1 MGWQTDIIKYGM
13 IVGGA
18 GVGVYL
24 LSRKISGALEAP
36 AKAAGEAWSATGEA
50 LGTAATA
57 AGDVLGGAGEAAGNY
72 VATISNC
79 PTCNGW
85 PNLFGTPC
93 EECAEHGQK
102 DLPGAV
108 PPGGDAGD
116 VYYENCV
123 GQMCDH
129 VDAADANQEETLKRI
144 NRLMLGDGLD
154 LESHRDR

>member
-13 IVGGA
+13 IVGAA
-18 GVGVYL
+18 GVGVYI
-24 LSRKISGALEAP
+24 LSNKISGALSAP
-36 AKAAGEAWSATGEA
+36 AAAAGEAWNATGEA

-72 VATISNC
+72 VATVSNC
-79 PTCNGW
+79 PFCNGW

-108 PPGGDAGD
+108 PPAGD
-116 VYYENCV
+116 SGVVWY
-123 GQMCDH
+123 
-129 VDAADANQEETLKRI
+129 
-144 NRLMLGDGLD
+144 
-154 LESHRDR
+154 